1 MTYGALHASP
11 AKFGSPCHLDLLG
24 FLKLEVVYSSP
35 PVRSAASAI
44 LAPAEGRPAVTY
56 MSHDQSP
63 SVQGLVAIGYFVSSF
78 AVFALDLVVGH
89 LLPYH
94 LVVAVQ
100 GRIGLS
106 ICSD

>member
-1 MTYGALHASP
+1 
-11 AKFGSPCHLDLLG
+11 
-24 FLKLEVVYSSP
+24 
-35 PVRSAASAI
+35 
-44 LAPAEGRPAVTY
+44 